1 MAVSYII
8 PNGTQTWIVVSCRC
22 CGFLIWSGKME
33 TAYDVLRFGSLIG
46 CGTEIDVNNGAFTVQ
61 LYDYADYRVNC

>member
-1 MAVSYII
+1 
-8 PNGTQTWIVVSCRC
+8 
-22 CGFLIWSGKME
+22 ME